1 MDTMSKEWRFKA
13 ITDIWTGNAE
23 RQNQQLILPGLL
35 GSIRWWFEV
44 VVRGL
49 GGYACD
55 PTVKS
60 RCPVENKNH
69 PNEKRHCVVCELFGC
84 TGWARKFRFEVV
96 DEKGQPI
103 QNAISANT
111 IFILRF
117 TPLRMIRNEEWALL
131 DLTLRLISEYTA
143 LGGKT
148 VLKPSDEK
156 GRETVIHHRDYGL
169 IILEESPALS
179 MIGKE
184 NLQEYMKRSEWR
196 QHSHD
201 ADDFNW
207 ASLSHFWAVKGHY
220 LARQSNSQSTFN
232 RLLGRPEEKIR
243 SSWGK
248 SWLAGSQR
256 VSKKI
261 FSFKT
266 RGYERTYGFVPNNSD
281 FGKIE
286 NTLKEVWKI
295 QGNQEFCF
303 LTGESILDKLIN
315 PQGG

>member
-1 MDTMSKEWRFKA
+1 MCTMPKEWRFTA
-13 ITDIWTGNAE
+13 ITEIWTGNAE

-55 PTVKS
+55 PTAES
-60 RCPVENKNH
+60 RCPEENKN
-69 PNEKRHCVVCELFGC
+69 NQKEKRHCVVCELFGC

-96 DEKGQPI
+96 DEQGQPI

-111 IFILRF
+111 TFILRF

-148 VLKPSDEK
+148 V
-156 GRETVIHHRDYGL
+156 IHHIDYGL
-169 IILEESPALS
+169 ITLEESPELTLEENPALPT
-179 MIGKE
+179 IWEKK
-184 NLQEYMKRSEWR
+184 LQEYMKRSDWR
-196 QHSHD
+196 QPNHD

-207 ASLSHFWAVKGHY
+207 ASLSHFWAVKGYY

-232 RLLGRPEEKIR
+232 RLLGRPEEKR
-243 SSWGK
+243 QSSREK

-266 RGYERTYGFVPNNSD
+266 HNYERTYGFVPNTNNSG
-281 FGKIE
+281 FREIE
-286 NTLKEVWKI
+286 STLRKVWNI
-295 QGNQEFCF
+295 QGNKEFHF
-303 LTGESILDKLIN
+303 LTGESILEKLIN

>member
-1 MDTMSKEWRFKA
+1 MSKEWRFKA
-13 ITDIWTGNAE
+13 ITNIWTGNAE

-55 PTVKS
+55 PTAKS
-60 RCPVENKNH
+60 RCPVENKNNQ
-69 PNEKRHCVVCELFGC
+69 NEKCHCVVCELFGC

-96 DEKGQPI
+96 DESGQPI

-117 TPLRMIRNEEWALL
+117 TPLRMICDEEWALL
-131 DLTLRLISEYTA
+131 DLTLRIISEYTA

-148 VLKPSDEK
+148 VFKPSDEK
-156 GRETVIHHRDYGL
+156 GREMMIHHRDYGL
-169 IILEESPALS
+169 ITLEGNPELFT
-179 MIGKE
+179 IGKD
-184 NLQEYMKRSEWR
+184 NLQKYIKRPNWCKS
-196 QHSHD
+196 SHD

-207 ASLSHFWAVKGHY
+207 ASLSHFWVVKGRY
-220 LARQSNSQSTFN
+220 LARQSDYHSTFN
-232 RLLGRPEEKIR
+232 RLLGRPEEKGR

-256 VSKKI
+256 ESKKV

-266 RGYERTYGFVPNNSD
+266 RGYERTYGFVLKNSD
-281 FGKIE
+281 FSEIE
-286 NTLKEVWKI
+286 NTLREVWNI
-295 QGNQEFCF
+295 QGNQEFRF
-303 LTGESILDKLIN
+303 LTGESILETLVN
-315 PQGG
+315 HQGG